1 MNIKQQILVFPEKKG
16 DMGKITEDFKEPCE
30 VILASKC
37 ECEYIFQN
45 SVTSV
50 GPW

>member
-1 MNIKQQILVFPEKKG
+1 MNIKHQILVFPEKKG
-16 DMGKITEDFKEPCE
+16 GMGRITEDLKEPCE

-37 ECEYIFQN
+37 EYEYIFQN

-50 GPW
+50 GP

>member
-1 MNIKQQILVFPEKKG
+1 MNIKHQILVFPEKKG
-16 DMGKITEDFKEPCE
+16 GMGRITEDLNEPCE

-37 ECEYIFQN
+37 ECEYILQN

-50 GPW
+50 GS